1 MMPASASSR
10 NPISRTMS
18 RPRIGCSWMA
28 AYSSSVSEPFFCSTD
43 VGTPSLP
50 TSCSM
55 PAYLIASA
63 RSARIPISR
72 AIITE
77 PRDTRSLCPR
87 V

>member
-1 MMPASASSR
+1 
-10 NPISRTMS
+10 
-18 RPRIGCSWMA
+18 MA
-28 AYSSSVSEPFFCSTD
+28 AYSSSVSEDRFCSTD

-55 PAYLIASA
+55 PAYLIAA
-63 RSARIPISR
+63 TRSARIPISV

-77 PRDTRSLCPR
+77 PRDTRSLCPL